1 MISGVVI
8 TTELIQETLRLSPAV
23 PVADRIVLE
32 GTVIPL
38 GESIVSSKGEH
49 INQIGVRKGEVL
61 TMGIALYQRFGHH
74 ASMTLRSSYIL
85 EFRDPLAEFQ

>member
-1 MISGVVI
+1 
-8 TTELIQETLRLSPAV
+8 
-23 PVADRIVLE
+23 
-32 GTVIPL
+32 IPL
-38 GESIVSSKGEH
+38 GESIVSSKGER

-61 TMGIALYQRFGHH
+61 TMGIASYQRFGRH